1 MKYMI
6 IHWLNRAFL
15 PHMRCDTICIDR
27 PDSGTI
33 NPQSEMVA
41 ANNRLIHVTEV
52 RKSLLAVIPSNA
64 IGTTFWHKKTILC
77 YICYHVINPMT
88 NRSLYSWCHMWINII
103 YQIGKMIIIL
113 WTSISVIPMM
123 RMISYCV
130 IKYKSICLSSLSH
143 HDESGGHFETKEVVM
158 SVISSGFHISLTAW
172 RSVSKD
178 PWKGFCVL
186 SHTYEANTL
195 MKQLLLS
202 QFSQEMPQSVPYDRE
217 DNLSVLCSCPW
228 VCTLLDWLRMLLNM
242 TVLYWLVGHG
252 RGPQILGTHRYLPPY
267 YV

>member
-1 MKYMI
+1 
-6 IHWLNRAFL
+6 
-15 PHMRCDTICIDR
+15 
-27 PDSGTI
+27 
-33 NPQSEMVA
+33 
-41 ANNRLIHVTEV
+41 
-52 RKSLLAVIPSNA
+52 
-64 IGTTFWHKKTILC
+64 
-77 YICYHVINPMT
+77 
-88 NRSLYSWCHMWINII
+88 
-103 YQIGKMIIIL
+103 
-113 WTSISVIPMM
+113 
-123 RMISYCV
+123 
-130 IKYKSICLSSLSH
+130 
-143 HDESGGHFETKEVVM
+143 M

-186 SHTYEANTL
+186 SHTYEAITL

-228 VCTLLDWLRMLLNM
+228 VCTLLGWLRMLPNM

-267 YV
+267 YVQWIVWKLSKSMLICVYVLKHVRHGPVHVYERQIYIYLTGTHAPKPWCNNIYINAHSSLIGNVIEHSAWVLIL